1 MRYKPFLK
9 IGKRLIGEK
18 YFPLVIVEIGIN
30 HNGKIKLAK
39 ELIKIA
45 QSCGAEIIK
54 HQTHI
59 PDDEMSVEAKNI
71 IPVHTNQNI
80 YDIILVLNYNFSP
93 VIKKKGSAIFLHI
106 ANRDYRPTKGCLAIS
121 KRDMKIL
128 LNTIDNKTTLGTI

>member
-18 YFPLVIVEIGIN
+18 YFPIVIVEIGIN

-59 PDDEMSVEAKNI
+59 PDDEMSIEAKKI
-71 IPVHTNQNI
+71 IPREDLKRFEKLKFLFEKNNEKNPKPKKKNI
-80 YDIILVLNYNFSP
+80 QSLNYLQVVVDLLWVWSKLVLA
-93 VIKKKGSAIFLHI
+93 V
-106 ANRDYRPTKGCLAIS
+106 
-121 KRDMKIL
+121 
-128 LNTIDNKTTLGTI
+128 